1 MEIKKIIVGRTFEF
15 VTVNTY
21 LIIKNKKA
29 VIVDPGDEADEI
41 IKIIDQDNLIPQ
53 FIILT
58 HGHIDH
64 IKDTAKISAHYN
76 IPVYIHEAEKV
87 MLESSAN
94 NLSSMFGRPIQKF
107 NIEKY
112 LSDEEEIKFEG
123 EKLKIIHTPGHT
135 PGGICIKADNFLLSG
150 DTLFENSIGRTDFP
164 YGDEELLLKSIREKL
179 FTLDDDIIVYPGHN
193 NQTIIGKEKKNWGIT

>member
-21 LIIKNKKA
+21 LIIKNNKA

-58 HGHIDH
+58 HAHIDH
-64 IKDTAKISAHYN
+64 IKDTAGISAHYN

-94 NLSSMFGRPIQKF
+94 NLSSMFGRPIKKF
-107 NIEKY
+107 NIERY
-112 LSDEEEIKFEG
+112 LSEGEEIEFEG
-123 EKLKIIHTPGHT
+123 KKLKIIHTPGHT
-135 PGGICIKADNFLLSG
+135 PGGICIKAGDFLLSG
-150 DTLFENSIGRTDFP
+150 DTLFENSVGRTDFP
-164 YGDEELLLKSIREKL
+164 YGDEELLLKSIKEKL
-179 FTLDDDIIVYPGHN
+179 FTLDDNIKVYPGHN
-193 NQTIIGKEKKNWGIT
+193 NQTSIGKEKKNWGII